1 MTDHA
6 TDDTTVS
13 VTYAELATARG
24 VSVAAARRLT
34 LRHRWPKHP
43 GNDGYTR
50 VLVPVAF
57 MEDSGTTVAP
67 ALDDASVAKIA
78 AAATDAMTVALTDVL
93 RVIPTLE
100 AAVASLQGQ
109 LDTANERADQEKQ
122 RADRAESQVRELQE
136 QLTAEMIEHRQM
148 VALLLKRRSWWPWR
162 R

>member
-1 MTDHA
+1 
-6 TDDTTVS
+6 
-13 VTYAELATARG
+13 
-24 VSVAAARRLT
+24 
-34 LRHRWPKHP
+34 
-43 GNDGYTR
+43 
-50 VLVPVAF
+50 

-93 RVIPTLE
+93 RVVPTLE

-148 VALLLKRRSWWPWR
+148 VALLLKRRSWWRWR